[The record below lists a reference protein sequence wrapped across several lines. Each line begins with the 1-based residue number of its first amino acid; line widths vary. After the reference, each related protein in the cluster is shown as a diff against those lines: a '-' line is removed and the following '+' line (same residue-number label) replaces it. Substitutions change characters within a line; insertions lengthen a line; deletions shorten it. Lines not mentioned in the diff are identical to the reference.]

1 MPRSLSVLLVLI
13 LVLSAGAVQ
22 AKTYKI
28 GVLMPLSGP
37 SAKKGIPM
45 KNAVELFV
53 EEYNRDSNKHNGMR
67 LELVARD
74 DFDDPEKAKQAAV
87 EMVKDDS
94 LLAVIG
100 HYYPETAVAT
110 AKIFNDA
117 QIPFL
122 SPYVASKEMSKL
134 NKWAYS
140 LYITEE
146 MEGSFLAVY
155 TKEVLKKDN
164 VLLIYN
170 SGMRGETLKQAFL
183 DKAARIGLTVE
194 KVLPAEREPKDKEWA
209 VKSLPD
215 ANENRK
221 FGIVAALIRSET
233 GVELLPQLRAQGIQV
248 PVISTQSWTSEKFLT
263 MDEKL
268 TKDVFVASPFTWE
281 IANVQASVFR
291 KNFEKKYKSPP
302 TVPNALAYDAA
313 LLLSKAIES
322 LDMPDSKAP
331 PSRVGIREYLENLDW
346 QEAVE
351 GITGMLFFQNKNDHT
366 ASYVA
371 KYQEGLKKP
380 GEAEP
385 AISPAA
391 AAGGNEKAAAAA
403 EASPRQGAREKNRN
417 LDRDLFVSVIE
428 HGRLKVAPVQ
438 FTKPREEY
446 ILKELAERVKKG
458 QITIV
463 DNTPYHVIDVV
474 FVGVDIVR
482 INDVNIKDMQWDADV
497 FMWFK
502 WSGDR
507 LDIKEI
513 EKIGAINCVK
523 EQSALLKED
532 LSRPIKYRACKKRL
546 TLSTPF
552 DLGAFPFDS
561 QTLRLQIAHLNK
573 NSTHIMLVLDS
584 RHMEKGLITDI
595 KPQEWKSQGRDF
607 YTELYRYDSTFGDPD
622 YRMSAGYKSPIY
634 FSTVNLNVDIKRLL
648 QPYIFTFF
656 LPLIIILGIIL
667 LILWVPLDQFAP
679 RINASISGLVG
690 VLVYHMSQKNSFPKV
705 GYTMFA
711 DYYFLVAYLFV
722 ITMILC
728 IIKVQ
733 MMVSAGE
740 KERAKKVNRQLA
752 IGAMAA
758 SSVTFLLMTL
768 WGICFA

>member
-1 MPRSLSVLLVLI
+1 M

-28 GVLMPLSGP
+28 GVLMPLTGP

-45 KNAVELFV
+45 KDAVELFV
-53 EEYNRDSNKHNGMR
+53 EEFNKDSSKHNGTR
-67 LELVARD
+67 LELVVRD
-74 DFDDPEKAKQAAV
+74 DFDDPEKAKEAAS
-87 EMVKDDS
+87 EMVKDES

-110 AKIFNDA
+110 AKIFHDA
-117 QIPFL
+117 KIPL
-122 SPYVASKEMSKL
+122 ISPYVASKEMSDMS
-134 NKWAYS
+134 KWAYS
-140 LYITEE
+140 LYVTEE
-146 MEGSFLAVY
+146 VEGSFLAVY

-170 SGMRGETLKQAFL
+170 TGMRGETLKQAFL
-183 DKAARIGLTVE
+183 DKAARIGLTVAQ
-194 KVLPAEREPKDKEWA
+194 VLSAEREPQDKDWA
-209 VKSLPD
+209 AKNLPD
-215 ANENRK
+215 VKENAK
-221 FGIVAALIRSET
+221 IGIVAALIRSET
-233 GVELLPQLRAQGIQV
+233 GVELLPQLRAQGIQA
-248 PVISTQSWTSEKFLT
+248 PVISTQSWTSEKFLA
-263 MDEKL
+263 MDAKL

-291 KNFEKKYKSPP
+291 KSFEKKFKFSP

-313 LLLSKAIES
+313 LLLAKAIEA
-322 LDMPDSKAP
+322 LDVPGSKTP
-331 PSRVGIREYLENLDW
+331 PSRAGIRDFLDNLDW
-346 QEAVE
+346 HDAVE
-351 GITGMLFFQNKNDHT
+351 GITGMLYFQNKNDHT

-371 KYQEGLKKP
+371 KYQEELKKQV
-380 GEAEP
+380 
-385 AISPAA
+385 A
-391 AAGGNEKAAAAA
+391 AAGSAIPVAPAADSSKAPGVTKG
-403 EASPRQGAREKNRN
+403 SSHQDGPDRN
-417 LDRDLFVSVIE
+417 KTLDRDLFVSAIE
-428 HGRLKVAPVQ
+428 HGRLKVAPLQ
-438 FTKPREEY
+438 LTKPREEY

-458 QITIV
+458 HITVV
-463 DNTPYHVIDVV
+463 DNTPYHLIDVV

-482 INDVNIKDMQWDADV
+482 INDVNIKEMQWDVDV

-502 WSGDR
+502 WAGDR
-507 LDIKEI
+507 LDVKEI

-532 LSRPIKYRACKKRL
+532 LSRPTKYRACKKRL
-546 TLSTPF
+546 TLTSPF
-552 DLGAFPFDS
+552 DLSDFPFDS

-573 NSTHIMLVLDS
+573 NSTHIMLALDS
-584 RHMEKGLITDI
+584 RHMEKSLITDI
-595 KPQEWKSQGRDF
+595 KPQEWTCRGRDF

-622 YRMSAGYKSPIY
+622 YRMGTGYKSPIY

-711 DYYFLVAYLFV
+711 DYYFLIAYLFV

-733 MMVSAGE
+733 MMVAAGK
-740 KERAKKVNRQLA
+740 KEEAKIVNRRLA
-752 IGAMAA
+752 IGAMVA
-758 SSVTFLLMTL
+758 STATFVFMTL
-768 WGICFA
+768 WAIYF